1 MNTGRAAAFRRL
13 APLALLVLGVHLLL
27 LRAAPPQV
35 RPGKDPPARFAT
47 RTVALP
53 LPPPAPVAPSAT
65 PALESL
71 VATPARRARAPAL
84 RPAPPPPDKQEP
96 QPAAPAQKVQAVPA
110 TAPAKPFTPKAI
122 AVPAPARLRYE
133 VTATTHRLTLS
144 GVARFQW
151 HHDGKQYEASLEISS
166 PGLPRRSQRS
176 EGRITEEG
184 LAPSYFSDK
193 GRSEQ
198 ATHFDREQG
207 RIVFSNNRPQAT
219 LEAGVQDRLSVI
231 VQLAALIAAQPERY
245 PAGTQ
250 VSISTAST
258 REVEPWIFTV
268 EGEED
273 LRLPGGEIR
282 ALKLQRLPR
291 GEYDQKLE
299 LWLARRMDYAPVRLR
314 LTNPNGDGVDQRWS
328 ATDKG

>member
-1 MNTGRAAAFRRL
+1 MNTARAAAFRRL

-53 LPPPAPVAPSAT
+53 PPAPVVLAPPSQALAPP
-65 PALESL
+65 PA
-71 VATPARRARAPAL
+71 APPPPPPARAPAP
-84 RPAPPPPDKQEP
+84 RPAPAPPGEQH
-96 QPAAPAQKVQAVPA
+96 QA
-110 TAPAKPFTPKAI
+110 TAPAPEAPPVRAAPTPFLPKAI
-122 AVPAPARLRYE
+122 AVPAPTRLRYE
-133 VTATTHRLTLS
+133 VTATTQGLTLS

-151 HHDGKQYEASLEISS
+151 HHDGQQYEASMEIAS

-184 LAPSYFSDK
+184 LAPTYFSDK

-207 RIVFSNNRPQAT
+207 RVVFSNNRPQAA
-219 LEAGVQDRLSVI
+219 LEAGMQDRLSVI
-231 VQLAALIAAQPERY
+231 VQLAALISAQPDRF

-250 VSISTAST
+250 VSIPTASV
-258 REVEPWIFTV
+258 REAEPWLFTV

-273 LRLPGGEIR
+273 LRLPGGEVR

-291 GEYDQKLE
+291 RDYDQKVE
-299 LWLARRMDYAPVRLR
+299 VWLAPRMDYAPVRLR